1 MRKLISAFRNFANAL
16 NNGAWYESYVHM
28 RMGDA
33 KNRAYQRVRLYKQM
47 HNTGDKKI
55 FVIAQRAII
64 LGRKVIE

>member
-1 MRKLISAFRNFANAL
+1 
-16 NNGAWYESYVHM
+16 M

-33 KNRAYQRVRLYKQM
+33 KNRAYQRVRLYKQV